1 MRLFELAGPERE
13 GFKRVVAQ
21 INDYFAKNVAPSKV
35 NLDRYYVQQ
44 WPKPMSQAYV
54 KSMTELTRLY
64 QGLAH
69 DIQRYTADRQTKEA
83 GYKFPVVVI
92 DTIKKQLAQHVKNS
106 TVKPK
111 DIHMAKYSD
120 EVRYKDLGAVDPLE
134 VEKTMKELSGNLKDS
149 LNKPVKPRKGQS
161 TENPGPAPVPPVP
174 PVPPVEPTEPKKP
187 GTDLS
192 TDVKLKQLGY
202 DDTVKGEFIP
212 GENPDRTKLDK
223 YGEIINGEWTVVNDA
238 MKQLPDLTPKQLMDL
253 RPKAGDYV
261 EFTGGPRSS
270 RPGEPN
276 IAKINGL
283 ATGKKGQQL
292 LRVTSVNQQPNPSR
306 QGREFSLDAERV
318 KREGGQVRY
327 LSKADL
333 QKNMPQLDPKKY
345 RKPGAGTTVHQGTGI
360 GGAIKKGMKDVKRLK
375 NYK

>member
-44 WPKPMSQAYV
+44 WPKPMIQAYV

-120 EVRYKDLGAVDPLE
+120 EVRYKEQGRDPLE

-174 PVPPVEPTEPKKP
+174 PVPPVEPAPPVKP
-187 GTDLS
+187 GTSLS
-192 TDVKLKQLGY
+192 TDVKLPQLGY
-202 DDTVKGEFIP
+202 DREGEYIQGDP
-212 GENPDRTKLDK
+212 KLPKQKPDPMD
-223 YGEIINGEWTVVNDA
+223 GAVDAEWSEIEQVF
-238 MKQLPDLTPKQLMDL
+238 KRLPDLSAKQLSDM
-253 RPKAGDYV
+253 RPKVGDYV
-261 EFTGGPRSS
+261 EWTGGPRSS
-270 RPGEPN
+270 RPGEMNIGKILLVKPN
-276 IAKINGL
+276 GI
-283 ATGKKGQQL
+283 
-292 LRVTSVNQQPNPSR
+292 LRVQSMNQQPNRSR
-306 QGREFSLDAERV
+306 EGFAKFLLDPQRV
-318 KREGGQVRY
+318 KRENGEVKY
-327 LSKADL
+327 LDAATLSKR
-333 QKNMPQLDPKKY
+333 MPQLDPKKY